1 MKSNVGGI
9 DKILRITAGV
19 ALVGAT
25 AAGFLPTAGVGAG
38 LAMES
43 AIVLAQHLLDAGSPA
58 AAGRR
63 TVASLGSLL
72 APALARR
79 QPDQESTAKP

>member
-25 AAGFLPTAGVGAG
+25 AAGFLPVWGYIGVIPLATG
-38 LAMES
+38 LFNFCPLYPLVG
-43 AIVLAQHLLDAGSPA
+43 IN
-58 AAGRR
+58 
-63 TVASLGSLL
+63 TC
-72 APALARR
+72 
-79 QPDQESTAKP
+79 STK